1 MNDVSANLAKSS
13 KYTDHKMEFPR
24 FLADNKFLP
33 SFLLTPMFLPILEC
47 FFVNIL
53 FQSRAELVEEYQSRS
68 ATREQNK
75 IFDHLPVPSAI
86 TEKCC

>member
-1 MNDVSANLAKSS
+1 MHDVSANLAKSS

-24 FLADNKFLP
+24 FLADNKLLP
-33 SFLLTPMFLPILEC
+33 SFLTPMFLPILEC

-53 FQSRAELVEEYQSRS
+53 FQSRAEFVEEYQSRS

-75 IFDHLPVPSAI
+75 IFVRLPLPSAI